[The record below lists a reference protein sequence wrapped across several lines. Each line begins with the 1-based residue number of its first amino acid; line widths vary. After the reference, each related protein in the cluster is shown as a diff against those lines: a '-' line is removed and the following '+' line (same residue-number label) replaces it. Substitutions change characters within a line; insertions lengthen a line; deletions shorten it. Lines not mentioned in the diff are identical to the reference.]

1 MGIMRPMIQT
11 LEVVVVRSAAMTSI
25 AIANSSNNLGG
36 HVRTATIP
44 QPTTMSMCFQRPPP
58 PAKSRQ
64 PRFNLATVPSP
75 ILLIVMEVKIEAEET
90 IQY

>member
-1 MGIMRPMIQT
+1 MGITRPMIQT

-25 AIANSSNNLGG
+25 AIANSNNNLGG

-58 PAKSRQ
+58 AKSRQ
-64 PRFNLATVPSP
+64 PRFNPATVPSP